1 MIAGV
6 VGANNAVA
14 GMWRAGSGTFQPSND
29 GEIGSADGGAGY
41 LDRGSNLDK
50 PLSHRFV
57 REEAVSAL
65 TGAALQDEASLYDR
79 GRQCSNFTVQARR
92 CERAREA
99 LDGTASNSEDA
110 IDNQKGKTGPESR

>member
-6 VGANNAVA
+6 VGANDATA
-14 GMWRAGSGTFQPSND
+14 GMWRAGGGTFQSSND
-29 GEIGSADGGAGY
+29 GEISSAGGGAGY
-41 LDRGSNLDK
+41 LSRSSNQGK

-57 REEAVSAL
+57 GEEAVSAL
-65 TGAALQDEASLYDR
+65 TGLHCKTKLRSTAEADSVPIS
-79 GRQCSNFTVQARR
+79 QCKRDVVSVR
-92 CERAREA
+92 A